1 MIPTL
6 IVVAVIA
13 VFAAAGLLWRSTRRP
28 TSAERHLAPATSALA
43 VTESRP
49 EFPEAGLLVPD
60 EVLRVADSSSVAI
73 WDALES
79 AAVPVAVEYFPV
91 SDAEVTRYRTVPI
104 NAAAQQSMAEIVKA
118 LNPNNPTLYR
128 VVLPKGTALVKAVGT
143 SGFRGFARGGGKI
156 TAQAVLKP
164 VAAGGAIAAG
174 WPIFAVASTVMVVDM
189 VAQREL
195 RAHQRR
201 VETILGRQEER
212 HYIERVKD
220 QRSAD
225 AQLTRAISLM
235 LDGKRPNL
243 ELAHKSAYD
252 EFHRSQQFLDKYRG
266 AIEHLVDADDK
277 VDYRR
282 LEEVLGGKTKDLD
295 YFLRELH
302 MARGAIA
309 IRRKALLADA
319 ASVALADPDN
329 PYTALRKFLD
339 SQVHQLDEADAVAST
354 ITKQLTEIQLKGGW
368 SIQKALKKQER
379 LRELAALPTV
389 DEDVELRFLRT
400 ASGEIVQ
407 VIAIEDD
414 DVAEEPREITSGD

>member
-13 VFAAAGLLWRSTRRP
+13 VLAAAGLLWRSTRRP
-28 TSAERHLAPATSALA
+28 TSAERHPAPATSALT

-128 VVLPKGTALVKAVGT
+128 VVLPKGTELVKAVGT
-143 SGFRGFARGGGKI
+143 SGFRGFARGGGKV

-212 HYIERVKD
+212 HYIERIKD

-235 LDGKRPNL
+235 LDGHNPNL
-243 ELAHKSAYD
+243 ELALKSAYD
-252 EFHRSQQFLDKYRG
+252 EFHRSQQYLDKYRG
-266 AIEHLVDADDK
+266 VIEHLVDADGK

-282 LEEVLGGKTKDLD
+282 LEEVLGGKTRDLD

-339 SQVHQLDEADAVAST
+339 SQVHQLEEADAVAST

-368 SIQKALKKQER
+368 SIPKALKKQER
-379 LRELAALPTV
+379 LRTLAAPPTI

-400 ASGEIVQ
+400 ASGELVQ

-414 DVAEEPREITSGD
+414 DVAEERREITSGD